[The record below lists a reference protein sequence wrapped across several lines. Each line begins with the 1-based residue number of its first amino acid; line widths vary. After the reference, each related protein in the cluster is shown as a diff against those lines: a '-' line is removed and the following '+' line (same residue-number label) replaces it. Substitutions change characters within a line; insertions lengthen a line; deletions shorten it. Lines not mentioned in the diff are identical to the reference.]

1 MKIVDFDK
9 LKFTSI
15 KYGGDIIHFKYDN
28 ENYVLQNGGTDYTL
42 VIKLLKGRTK
52 YKLDYV
58 SSNYGMVRDLIKY
71 KNNKKVLSSI
81 DKWNFVK
88 ELIKAKILEPSEE
101 QEKIIKYEKIEELN
115 NEKMKIQKEIDN
127 LLGSDK

>member
-15 KYGGDIIHFKYDN
+15 KYGGDIIHFKYNN
-28 ENYVLQNGGTDYTL
+28 ENYVLQNGGTEMTL
-42 VIKLLKGRTK
+42 VIKLFKGRTK
-52 YKLDYV
+52 YKLDCV

-71 KNNKKVLSSI
+71 KNNKKVLSYI

-88 ELIKAKILEPSEE
+88 ELIKAEILEPSEE
-101 QEKIIKYEKIEELN
+101 QGKIIKYEKMEELN
-115 NEKMKIQKEIDN
+115 NKKMEIQKEIDN